1 MNKHCEIKVRRFKFQ
16 SQNRKLHK
24 HCEIKVSRF
33 KVRWFKVQGKEQRA
47 GSQVIKAVQALV
59 VHRQAGSHVIK
70 VPRFKFQGKGSRFKV
85 EQMVVVQVMGPWF
98 MGPRFKVHVISN
110 RWTRWSHRH
119 HPIIHHPGGQGRHH
133 RCRQKTHL

>member
-70 VPRFKFQGKGSRFKV
+70 VPRFNIQGKGSRFKV
-85 EQMVVVQVMGPWF
+85 EQMVVVQVIGP
-98 MGPRFKVHVISN
+98 
-110 RWTRWSHRH
+110 
-119 HPIIHHPGGQGRHH
+119 
-133 RCRQKTHL
+133 